1 MNKDYKVVNNKGER
15 ITVSILG
22 FFKVNELDKEYAM
35 YSIVDDNPE
44 NKNGAVILGEV
55 IRENNEVKILDIL
68 EEEIDLVIATYNEIA
83 NQIGEKNNGQKNNNN
98 S

>member
-83 NQIGEKNNGQKNNNN
+83 NQIGEKNNG
-98 S
+98 